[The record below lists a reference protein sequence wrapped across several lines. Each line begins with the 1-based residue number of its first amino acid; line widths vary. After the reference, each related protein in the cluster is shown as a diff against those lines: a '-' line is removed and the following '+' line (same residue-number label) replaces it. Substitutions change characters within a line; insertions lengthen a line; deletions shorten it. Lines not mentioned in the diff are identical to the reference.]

1 MTIAGERV
9 SPSVCDTQT
18 FKCLDTASRTVVRE
32 DI

>member
-1 MTIAGERV
+1 MTIAGGICH
-9 SPSVCDTQT
+9 PSVCDTQT